1 LNNSPIYSLS
11 AIKQNSR
18 GGKMPEPVKQII
30 KTDKAPKAIGP
41 YSAGVKTN
49 QFIFT
54 AGQLGIIP
62 ESGNIISGGI
72 ENETRQALINV
83 QHILEEAGSSLRWV
97 VKTTVFL
104 QNMDEFSQ
112 MNAVYAEFFTENP
125 PARSTVQ
132 VADLPKNANVEIE
145 AIAMVSN
152 A

>member
-1 LNNSPIYSLS
+1 
-11 AIKQNSR
+11 
-18 GGKMPEPVKQII
+18 MPEPVKQII

-104 QNMDEFSQ
+104 RNMDEFSQ

-132 VADLPKNANVEIE
+132 VAALPKNANVEIE